1 MLQTG
6 RLVTVLLAGATA
18 TMTASAADPALMNLV
33 MPDAKVLAGV
43 NSTTTRI
50 SPFGQFILSKLSTA
64 TQDPHF
70 AALGFNPFQDVNEI
84 LAASSGDPTHPGG
97 LILATGNFPV
107 DKITAAVAGQKN
119 VQVQAYDGATL
130 LVQTGS
136 DNSQT
141 VQGIAFLGTTT
152 AIAGDLAS
160 VKAAVDRKTNPS
172 SIDPALAV
180 KVNQLS
186 GSHDEWFISS
196 TGPSSLIPPAAVSDS
211 NLKGPAAQVLPL
223 LKSIQSFDGG
233 VKLSDSIS
241 FNAEA
246 LASDANNAAALQAV
260 VKLGLALVSSA
271 NTNNDPNL
279 AQLVQLLQSMQVTL
293 DGSTVQ
299 LALSVPES
307 QVEAFLN
314 AASAQRADASR
325 TVRPPHPSGE
335 ARHGK

>member
-6 RLVTVLLAGATA
+6 RLLTVLMAGAAA
-18 TMTASAADPALMNLV
+18 TMTASAADPALLNLV

-43 NSTTTRI
+43 NTTNTRI
-50 SPFGQFILSKLSTA
+50 SPLGVFILSKLGAA
-64 TQDPHF
+64 TQDQHF

-107 DKITAAVAGQKN
+107 DKITAAVASQKN

-130 LVQTGS
+130 VIQTGS
-136 DNSQT
+136 DGQV
-141 VQGIAFLGTTT
+141 VQAVAFLGTTT
-152 AIAGDLAS
+152 AVAGDLAS

-186 GSHDEWFISS
+186 GSLDEWFISTAAPS
-196 TGPSSLIPPAAVSDS
+196 TLIPPAVFSD
-211 NLKGPAAQVLPL
+211 NNVKGPAAQVLPL

-233 VKLSDSIS
+233 VKLTDSVA

-246 LASDANNAAALQAV
+246 LTSDPKNAAALQAV
-260 VKLGLALVSSA
+260 INLGLTLVSAA

-279 AQLVQLLQSMQVTL
+279 ADIVKLLQSMKVTL

-314 AASAQRADASR
+314 AASAQASDANRAA
-325 TVRPPHPSGE
+325 RPPHPTGE
-335 ARHGK
+335 ARRGK